1 MKANLIFVFKS
12 KVRAAWLDYFP
23 KNMRSKRK
31 IEFRISQFNHAWDT
45 RNFECKLAI
54 LSPYFSGYVCVALRP
69 LPPDLNRSK
78 LQKPI
83 YYANFVSFG
92 ADCKYIQIKWGSY
105 TIQVPSAL
113 LRLDVTFNAALFL
126 INFDRFCLLS
136 LRCSWGIHGLRL
148 KLNRPKLEIVDARTH
163 WATSAVPQTL
173 EGLSVGA
180 PQAPIQLGGA
190 RSRAEW
196 GFGFNLVE
204 RKFIQDRNNIQ
215 FTSIYVWEQ

>member
-1 MKANLIFVFKS
+1 MPGIPETLSANWRSFLHTSMDMF
-12 KVRAAWLDYFP
+12 AWLWGPCLQTLIDQNC
-23 KNMRSKRK
+23 KNRF
-31 IEFRISQFNHAWDT
+31 ITQTLFL
-45 RNFECKLAI
+45 LA
-54 LSPYFSGYVCVALRP
+54 
-69 LPPDLNRSK
+69 
-78 LQKPI
+78 Q
-83 YYANFVSFG
+83 
-92 ADCKYIQIKWGSY
+92 IQIKWSSY

-204 RKFIQDRNNIQ
+204 RKFIQGITFNSPLCLGTNN
-215 FTSIYVWEQ
+215 S